1 MALVSG
7 GVEEM
12 MARINAAVDAAGDDA
27 DEIERRLTDGY
38 AHVLTL
44 EAERTRLERRLV
56 DAVQELAG
64 GATPAKA
71 KTEELSALALRLDGT
86 VGELSRLRGALADL
100 RRHASSVRA
109 AAVA

>member
-1 MALVSG
+1 MSG
-7 GVEEM
+7 GVDDVV
-12 MARINAAVDAAGDDA
+12 ARINAAVSAAGDDV

-38 AHVLTL
+38 AHAL
-44 EAERTRLERRLV
+44 ELETERSRLERRLV

-64 GATPAKA
+64 IATPAKTR
-71 KTEELSALALRLDGT
+71 TEELSALAASLDGT
-86 VGELSRLRGALADL
+86 VGELSRLREALADL

>member
-7 GVEEM
+7 GVEDVL
-12 MARINAAVDAAGDDA
+12 ASISAAVSAAGDDV

-38 AHVLTL
+38 AHALAL
-44 EAERTRLERRLV
+44 EAQRSRLERTLLA
-56 DAVQELAG
+56 AVQELVRSGNA
-64 GATPAKA
+64 AKA
-71 KTEELSALALRLDGT
+71 KTEELSALAASLDGT
-86 VGELSRLRGALADL
+86 VGELTRLRGALGEL